1 MTHERTGIL
10 LLNLGTPD
18 APTVPAVRRFL
29 REFLS
34 DPLVITLPAPIRW
47 LLLNAVIL
55 PFRSKISTEAY
66 QQIWTEQ
73 GSPLLVYSKQLHEKL
88 QQQLGEKFT
97 LALAMRYGNPTIKNA
112 IKALLT
118 DNCQKIIVVPLY
130 PQYAA
135 STTQS
140 SILETKKILKQL
152 KTNIPVTFL
161 DAFYKH
167 PEYIQSS
174 SEIIA
179 DTLKN
184 KAFDKLIFSYHG
196 LPENHIHKVCQEKQ
210 SCDLKAPCPAI
221 ANNNAQC
228 YRAQCYATSHAIA
241 KTLDLPEDKYIVTF
255 QSRLGKTPWITP
267 YTDVLLTQLAA
278 QGIKNIAI
286 ACPSFIVD
294 CLETLEEINIRARA
308 QWQSLGGDQF
318 TLTPCLNA
326 HPSWVN
332 ALTNIIHSKNAT
344 IHSTYQTT
352 ETSS

>member
-1 MTHERTGIL
+1 MTQQRTGIL

-34 DPLVITLPAPIRW
+34 DPLVINLPAPIRW
-47 LLLNAVIL
+47 LLLNAIIL
-55 PFRSKISTEAY
+55 PFRSKSSTEAY
-66 QQIWTEQ
+66 QQIWTEE
-73 GSPLLVYSKQLHEKL
+73 GSPLLVYSKQLHAKL

-97 LALAMRYGNPTIKNA
+97 LALAMRYGKPTIENA
-112 IKALLT
+112 VKTLVA
-118 DNCQKIIVVPLY
+118 DNCQEIIAVPLY

-140 SILETKKILKQL
+140 SILKTKKILKKL
-152 KTNIPVTFL
+152 NTNIPVTFI

-179 DTLKN
+179 NTLKN
-184 KAFDKLIFSYHG
+184 KIFDKLIFSYHG

-210 SCDLKAPCPAI
+210 SCDLKEPCPAI
-221 ANNNAQC
+221 TNNNKQC

-241 KTLDLPEDKYIVTF
+241 KALGLSKDKYIVTF

-267 YTDVLLTQLAA
+267 YTDVLLTQLAT
-278 QGIKNIAI
+278 QGIKNIVI
-286 ACPSFIVD
+286 ATPSFIAD

-332 ALTNIIHSKNAT
+332 ALANIIQSKND
-344 IHSTYQTT
+344 IVRSTSQIT
-352 ETSS
+352 ETNS